1 MTDVE
6 AAMVLQR
13 IRVRVADRY
22 GLTVAEMRALVLGAE
37 RPVIDGRLVTEHGM
51 RGGRDCP
58 GC

>member
-1 MTDVE
+1 VVRVTDLE

-13 IRVRVADRY
+13 IRARVADRY
-22 GLTVAEMRALVLGAE
+22 GLTVAEMHALVLALEG
-37 RPVIDGRLVTEHGM
+37 GVTVHEI